1 MLRIGVISAYGY
13 DDWHACR
20 IAEAAAR
27 AAEVVDLLAPTD
39 FAAEIA
45 GRRARVTVRGRDAAE
60 WDLFLTPRALGD
72 DGDPDVQ
79 LELYRVLAR
88 SGARMCNDVDAL
100 LVAIDKFRTSWEL
113 ARAGIATPEARL
125 VQTDEQAR
133 AALAALGDVVVK
145 PVYGSLGIGVER
157 VDDAARLDELLEARG
172 ALYLQRYVGG
182 AALEAFGNVVVKPV
196 YGSLGLGVERVAA
209 AQASRLDELLAAR
222 GALYLQ
228 RFVDDA
234 ELDVRAFVVGDR
246 VEAAVARQPREGD
259 FRGNAQRGSTARAV
273 KLDDE
278 CVALALAATRA
289 VGLDYSGVDI
299 LVGARGPEVLEV
311 NGTPSFRNILETTG
325 RDMAPLVVEHAI
337 RAIHRRR
344 QNEWRKAE

>member
-182 AALEAFGNVVVKPV
+182 AAL
-196 YGSLGLGVERVAA
+196 
-209 AQASRLDELLAAR
+209 
-222 GALYLQ
+222 
-228 RFVDDA
+228 
-234 ELDVRAFVVGDR
+234 DVRAFVVGDR
-246 VEAAVARQPREGD
+246 VAAATARQPRAGD
-259 FRGNAQRGSTARAV
+259 FRGNASQGSTARPIELDERAQAV
-273 KLDDE
+273 A
-278 CVALALAATRA
+278 VAATRA
-289 VGLDYSGVDI
+289 VGLDYSGVDL
-299 LVGARGPEVLEV
+299 LVGERGVEVIEV
-311 NGTPSFRNILETTG
+311 NGTPSFRAIYEATG
-325 RDMAPLVVEHAI
+325 RDMAPLIVEHAI
-337 RAIHRRR
+337 TPFQRRR
-344 QNEWRKAE
+344 QSEWRKAE

>member
-27 AAEVVDLLAPTD
+27 VAAVDVLAPTD

-60 WDLFLTPRALGD
+60 WDLYLTPRALGD
-72 DGDPDVQ
+72 EGDPDVQ
-79 LELYRVLAR
+79 LELYRALAR

-113 ARAGIATPEARL
+113 ARAGVPTPDARV
-125 VQTDEQAR
+125 VQTAEDAR

-157 VDDAARLDELLEARG
+157 VADPARLDA
-172 ALYLQRYVGG
+172 
-182 AALEAFGNVVVKPV
+182 
-196 YGSLGLGVERVAA
+196 
-209 AQASRLDELLAAR
+209 LLAAR
-222 GALYLQ
+222 GALYVQ
-228 RFVDDA
+228 RFVGGA
-234 ELDVRAFVVGDR
+234 RLDVRAFVVGDR
-246 VEAAVARQPREGD
+246 VAAATARQPREGD
-259 FRGNAQRGSTARAV
+259 FRGNAYQGSTARPLELDERACAIAV
-273 KLDDE
+273 
-278 CVALALAATRA
+278 AATRA
-289 VGLDYSGVDI
+289 VGLDYSGVDL
-299 LVGARGPEVLEV
+299 LVGSDGVAVIEV
-311 NGTPSFRNILETTG
+311 NGTPSFRAIYEATG

-337 RAIHRRR
+337 EPFQRRR
-344 QNEWRKAE
+344 ENEWRKAE

>member
-1 MLRIGVISAYGY
+1 VLRIGVISAYAH

-27 AAEVVDLLAPTD
+27 ADRVDVLTPTD

-45 GRRARVTVRGRDAAE
+45 GARTRVTVRGHDAAE
-60 WDLFLTPRALGD
+60 YDLFLTPRALGD
-72 DGDPDVQ
+72 EGDADVQ

-88 SGARMCNDVDAL
+88 SGAQLVNDVDAL

-113 ARAGIATPEARL
+113 AKAGLATPEARV
-125 VQTDEQAR
+125 VQTAEQAH
-133 AALAALGDVVVK
+133 
-145 PVYGSLGIGVER
+145 
-157 VDDAARLDELLEARG
+157 
-172 ALYLQRYVGG
+172 
-182 AALEAFGNVVVKPV
+182 AALEALGSVVVKPV
-196 YGSLGLGVERVAA
+196 YGSLGLGVERIGAGQAA
-209 AQASRLDELLAAR
+209 RLDELLAAR

-228 RFVDDA
+228 RFVESA

-246 VEAAVARQPREGD
+246 VEAAVARRPREGD
-259 FRGNAQRGSTARAV
+259 FRGNAQRGVTTRV
-273 KLDDE
+273 VTLDDDSME
-278 CVALALAATRA
+278 LALAATRA

-299 LVGARGPEVLEV
+299 LVGANGPEVLEV

-325 RDMAPLVVEHAI
+325 RDMAPLIVEHAI
-337 RAIHRRR
+337 KAIHRRR